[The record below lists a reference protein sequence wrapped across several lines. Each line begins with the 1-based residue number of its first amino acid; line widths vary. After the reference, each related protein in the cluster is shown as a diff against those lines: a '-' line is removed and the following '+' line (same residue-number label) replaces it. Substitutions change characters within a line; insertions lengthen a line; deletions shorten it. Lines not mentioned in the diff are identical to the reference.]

1 MSPAAS
7 LLLLPAGW
15 ILLFL
20 FGMNRRAPAPLLAAF
35 AALACLAPV
44 PGILAAGLHGPDLS
58 LWDGGLVWDASAR
71 ILTLVVL
78 AGTAATVFLAG
89 RSPVRED
96 SPMLPFPVLAV
107 AAGVGAVAAVGARD
121 LATAFIAIEI
131 VSVAG
136 YALAGL
142 PGGGAQKPTE
152 SAMKYFLFGAAAT
165 GFLAFGLALLYAGTG
180 ATVPG
185 PALTGLARAGAIV
198 FAVGLLVKA
207 GAAPFHLW
215 APDAYTGSSLPAA
228 ALLSTVSKVAA
239 LAILTRLSTRLLPAE
254 PGLWQPLLWGAAAL
268 TMTAG
273 NLGALKQTDLRRLL
287 AWSSVA
293 HTGYLLMGI
302 LAASSPGGTP
312 AAVNLYL
319 AAYTGMGIATF
330 GFLTLRRSTDHTESN
345 LAGLARRRPFLAAI
359 LGAGLLSLA
368 GLPPTAGFAAKFAV
382 FADTARAG
390 YWGLVLIAVANT
402 LFSLYYYLRALG
414 WIYFAKGPE
423 TDVDEGKL
431 VSPSVIALGIIL
443 AAVLAAG
450 TLIPLL
456 IRS

>member
-20 FGMNRRAPAPLLAAF
+20 FGMNRRVPATLLAAF

-44 PGILAAGLHGPDLS
+44 PGILAAGLHGPDMT
-58 LWDGGLVWDASAR
+58 LWDGGLVWDAGAR

-78 AGTAATVFLAG
+78 LGTAATVFLAG
-89 RSPVRED
+89 RSPSRE
-96 SPMLPFPVLAV
+96 SAPMLPFPVLAV
-107 AAGVGAVAAVGARD
+107 AAAIGAVAAVGARD
-121 LATAFIAIEI
+121 MATAFIAIEI

-142 PGGGAQKPTE
+142 GGQRASTE
-152 SAMKYFLFGAAAT
+152 AAMKYFLFGAAAT

-185 PALTGLARAGAIV
+185 PVLTGLARAGAVV

-207 GAAPFHLW
+207 GAAPFHTW

-239 LAILTRLSTRLLPAE
+239 LAILTRLSVRLLPAE
-254 PGLWQPLLWGAAAL
+254 PGLWQPFLWGAAAL

-273 NLGALKQTDLRRLL
+273 NLGALRQTDLRRML
-287 AWSSVA
+287 AHSSVA

-302 LAASSPGGTP
+302 LAAASPGGTP
-312 AAVNLYL
+312 ASANLYL
-319 AAYTGMGIATF
+319 AAYTGMGVATF
-330 GFLTLRRSTDHTESN
+330 GFLALRRSSDHTETG
-345 LAGLARRRPFLAAI
+345 LAGLAQRRPFLAAV

-382 FADTARAG
+382 FADAARAG
-390 YWGLVLIAVANT
+390 FWGLVLVAVANT

-414 WIYFAKGPE
+414 WIYFSKGPE
-423 TDVDEGKL
+423 TDTDEGKL

-443 AAVLAAG
+443 AALLATG
-450 TLIPLL
+450 TLIPLI